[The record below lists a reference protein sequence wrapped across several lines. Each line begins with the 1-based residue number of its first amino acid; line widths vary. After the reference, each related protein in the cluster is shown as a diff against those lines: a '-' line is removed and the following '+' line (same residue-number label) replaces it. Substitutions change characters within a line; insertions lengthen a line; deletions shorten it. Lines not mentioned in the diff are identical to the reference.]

1 MFVCV
6 CTAAAGDEAQLM
18 ADSASASGKVISL
31 PSNKSYI
38 KVIEKEKETHIVTI
52 IKAEN
57 RPHSWK
63 KRNKEM
69 TWTEGR
75 GKVGKGETSYFPP
88 LILLFQHSRQILNFT
103 HFN

>member
-1 MFVCV
+1 MCVCVCV

-63 KRNKEM
+63 KK
-69 TWTEGR
+69 
-75 GKVGKGETSYFPP
+75 K
-88 LILLFQHSRQILNFT
+88 
-103 HFN
+103 

>member
-1 MFVCV
+1 MCALECVFVCV

-63 KRNKEM
+63 KKEI
-69 TWTEGR
+69 
-75 GKVGKGETSYFPP
+75 KK
-88 LILLFQHSRQILNFT
+88 
-103 HFN
+103 